1 VTTRLVVGRVRGL
14 HGLRGAV
21 RVEVLTD
28 QPEVRFAAGQ
38 VLHPEGDPRSLT
50 IAAADPVA

>member
-1 VTTRLVVGRVRGL
+1 MDAGDAIGGSSRLVVGRVRGV

-28 QPEVRFAAGQ
+28 QPAEK
-38 VLHPEGDPRSLT
+38 
-50 IAAADPVA
+50 